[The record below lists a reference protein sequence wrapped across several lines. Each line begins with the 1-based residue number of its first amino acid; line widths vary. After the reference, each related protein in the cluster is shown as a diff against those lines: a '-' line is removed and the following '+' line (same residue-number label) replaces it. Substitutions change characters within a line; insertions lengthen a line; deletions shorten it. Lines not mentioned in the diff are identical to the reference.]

1 MAKMADWLARPNRSI
16 FARAAAMSA
25 VSTLIVAVVAIG
37 LSVWQTSHV
46 AREGVRSMAD
56 IATSN
61 SAQHLAVYLR
71 FANRT
76 AVQAEL
82 DTYAELA
89 GRYLQSAR
97 VWDAS
102 GHLIAGTNGAADED
116 LADIHALRDA
126 ALADGQRH
134 SSDGFLIAEPVMF
147 NGTAAPIGVLA
158 VRWSPGVVLDKL
170 VVQWIIGVVALTLLF
185 GGLTLISVRRL
196 QATVGQPIHAAEQTM
211 IQVAGGDYDRAVPMQ
226 DREDEVGSIARAL
239 ETLRVR
245 LSEAQRN
252 DEKREEARAIQ
263 ASVVERLAG
272 ALAALAQG
280 DLTHRIDEDLTESY
294 NRLRTDYNLA
304 VQHLAT
310 MVDEVS
316 HSVASVSDGAAAILK
331 SSDDLSHRTERQAST
346 LEETAA
352 AVAELTGSVQSA
364 AKGAQDVESV
374 VLEACTSAEQS
385 GEVVQSA
392 MEAMTDIEKSSL
404 QVARIVGLIDEIAFQ
419 TNLLALNAGVEAA
432 RAGDAGRGFAVVAS
446 EVRALAQRA
455 SDAAM
460 EIKSLIDQSTRQV
473 QTGVDLVGRAG
484 AALSAI
490 STKVGSIS
498 THVSKIAQE
507 TVGQANGLGEVN
519 DAVSSL
525 DRVTQKNAAM
535 VKESNAAVQALTA
548 ETDRM
553 SDLVAHFRVDLKDRA
568 ISETDMD
575 AQGAA

>member
-1 MAKMADWLARPNRSI
+1 MAKVADWLAGPTRSI

-25 VSTLIVAVVAIG
+25 VSTLIVAVAAIG
-37 LSVWQTSHV
+37 LSVWQTTQV
-46 AREGVRSMAD
+46 ARDGVRNMAD

-61 SAQHLAVYLR
+61 SAEHLAVYLR
-71 FANRT
+71 FDNRT

-89 GRYLQSAR
+89 GGYLLSAW

-102 GHLIAGTNGAADED
+102 GHVVAGTNVPIGED
-116 LADIHALRDA
+116 LADIHTLRDA
-126 ALADGQRH
+126 ALADGLRH
-134 SSDGFLIAEPVMF
+134 SPDGFLIAEPVMF
-147 NGTAAPIGVLA
+147 NGTAAPVGVLV

-170 VVQWIIGVVALTLLF
+170 VGQWIIGVVALTLLF

-196 QATVGQPIHAAEQTM
+196 QATVGQPIHAAEQAM
-211 IQVAGGDYDRAVPMQ
+211 IRVAAGDYDRAVPMQ
-226 DREDEVGSIARAL
+226 DREDEVGSIARTL
-239 ETLRVR
+239 ETLRAR
-245 LSEAQRN
+245 LSEVRRS
-252 DEKREEARAIQ
+252 DEQREEARAIQ
-263 ASVVERLAG
+263 ASVVKRLAD

-280 DLTHRIDEDLTESY
+280 DLTHRIDDDLTESY
-294 NRLRTDYNLA
+294 NRLRTDYNIA
-304 VQHLAT
+304 VQHLAI

-316 HSVASVSDGAAAILK
+316 RSVASVSDGAGAILK

-364 AKGAQDVESV
+364 AEGAQDVESV
-374 VLEACTSAEQS
+374 VLEACASAETS
-385 GEVVQSA
+385 GVVVQSA
-392 MEAMTDIEKSSL
+392 MEAMTDIEKSSA
-404 QVARIVGLIDEIAFQ
+404 QVAQIVGLIDEIAFQ

-460 EIKSLIDQSTRQV
+460 EIKSLIDQSTQQV

-484 AALSAI
+484 TALSAI

-498 THVSKIAQE
+498 THVSKIVQE

-535 VKESNAAVQALTA
+535 VEESNAAVQALTV

-553 SDLVAHFRVDLKDRA
+553 SDLVAHFRVNLQA
-568 ISETDMD
+568 TTVSETDMD